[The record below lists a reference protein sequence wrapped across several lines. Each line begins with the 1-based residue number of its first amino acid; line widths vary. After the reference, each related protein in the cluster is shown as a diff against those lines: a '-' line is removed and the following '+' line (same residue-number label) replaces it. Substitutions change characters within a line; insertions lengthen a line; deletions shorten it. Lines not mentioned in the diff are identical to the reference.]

1 MMALKQ
7 PADGGV
13 AQHSASLFRALSV
26 TAAFHRTSI
35 GREPSSRGPGSFWI
49 DLEGV

>member
-1 MMALKQ
+1 MVLKQ

-13 AQHSASLFRALSV
+13 GQHSASLFRALAV

-35 GREPSSRGPGSFWI
+35 GRDPSSRGPGSF
-49 DLEGV
+49 